1 MNSVILKG
9 MFVLLCL
16 LTDGACVF
24 GQSPV
29 AVEVF
34 VDGKRYE
41 SLEQYKEARR
51 ESLNHSAPVMFR
63 KDRTLKRSSWERL
76 LKNDLGRRF
85 RYSIVT
91 GRRYFLSSADVQRYL
106 EPQEDAARSA
116 QEAVSFNEPF
126 LEFHS
131 RISRL
136 GFNTGVALVI
146 EDFLGQTVEVGYYKR
161 LLVKD
166 LETTLSRSFENSDYS
181 GPILIISHN
190 KKLRIM
196 TLEDREAQS
205 QALSP

>member
-1 MNSVILKG
+1 